1 MARDSR
7 WNRRQESIRLG
18 RTLAILAIGLA
29 FMAPASGA
37 EGPSP
42 SPEARTGYL
51 ERPLPVTRDQSRAF
65 FETGRRLFE
74 EKRFGEAL
82 PAFQAAIAER
92 DQRYDL
98 ASQAIT
104 ALLEQKTT
112 ARAKGSIKTLV
123 MLEAQASLPEF
134 RLKELKAEAGSS
146 LTLMAELLAKE
157 SLEADF
163 SAFIKAFLLVLD
175 LRPIS
180 TLKDSLSALK
190 TACADLRAYPE
201 AEYWIGRV
209 YEAEGETSL
218 AAFQYRRAWDQRASL
233 DIYEEGFGYLGR
245 LAALYRTQ
253 GNNRAYEDILQ
264 RLVDEDP
271 LFADSRRYFREGME
285 RSLGRDGF
293 DRFFSLYRVS
303 WGPWTPFE
311 IELGGYYLGN
321 GRPQALGLLAAGVD
335 ALASRCLWRLKQK
348 DSAWEFTSLSALL
361 DAIARDR
368 ELQAWAED
376 EGFFQALHN
385 LGLALDAGGYR
396 QSAREIWAQLASRPY
411 LEPWAKA
418 SARALSAV
426 APKK

>member
-1 MARDSR
+1 MARDSW
-7 WNRRQESIRLG
+7 WNRRQERI
-18 RTLAILAIGLA
+18 TLVRALAALAMGLA
-29 FMAPASGA
+29 FLAPGFGA

-42 SPEARTGYL
+42 SPEARSGYL
-51 ERPLPVTRDQSRAF
+51 DRPLPVTRDKSRAY
-65 FETGRRLFE
+65 FETGRRLFG

-82 PAFQAAIAER
+82 PAFQAALAER

-98 ASQAIT
+98 ASQAIE
-104 ALLEQKTT
+104 ALLGQKET
-112 ARAKGSIKTLV
+112 ARAKGSIKALV
-123 MLEAQASLPEF
+123 LLEAQASLPEF
-134 RLKELKAEAGSS
+134 RLKELEAEAGAS
-146 LTLMAELLAKE
+146 LTLLAELLSKE
-157 SLEADF
+157 NLEADF

-175 LRPIS
+175 LRPLPA
-180 TLKDSLSALK
+180 LKDSLSALK
-190 TACADLRAYPE
+190 AACSDLRSYPE

-233 DIYEEGFGYLGR
+233 DIYEEGFDYLGR

-253 GNNRAYEDILQ
+253 GNNRAYEDML
-264 RLVDEDP
+264 LKVVAEDP
-271 LFADSRRYFREGME
+271 LYADARRFYREGME

-293 DRFFSLYRVS
+293 DRFFSLYRVG

-311 IELGGYYLGN
+311 IELGNYYLGN

-335 ALASRCLWRLKQK
+335 ALASRCLWRLRQK
-348 DSAWEFTSLSALL
+348 DAAWEFTGLSVLL

-396 QSAREIWAQLASRPY
+396 QSAREIWSQLAARPY

-418 SARALSAV
+418 SSRALAAV

>member
-1 MARDSR
+1 MA
-7 WNRRQESIRLG
+7 
-18 RTLAILAIGLA
+18 ALAIGLA
-29 FMAPASGA
+29 FLAPAFGA

-82 PAFQAAIAER
+82 PAFQAALAER

-98 ASQAIT
+98 ASQAIA
-104 ALLEQKTT
+104 ALLGQKEA
-112 ARAKGSIKTLV
+112 ARAKGSIKALV
-123 MLEAQASLPEF
+123 MLEAQGSLPAF
-134 RLKELKAEAGSS
+134 RLRELEAEAGSS
-146 LTLMAELLAKE
+146 LALMAELLAKE

-163 SAFIKAFLLVLD
+163 LAFIKAFLLVLD
-175 LRPIS
+175 LRPVS
-180 TLKDSLSALK
+180 TLKDSLTSLTA
-190 TACADLRAYPE
+190 ACADLRSYPE

-253 GNNRAYEDILQ
+253 GNNRAYEDMLQ
-264 RLVDEDP
+264 KVIAEDP
-271 LFADSRRYFREGME
+271 LYADSRRFYREGME

-293 DRFFSLYRVS
+293 DRFFSLYRVT

-311 IELGGYYLGN
+311 IELGNYYLGN

-335 ALASRCLWRLKQK
+335 ALATRCLWRLRQK
-348 DSAWEFTSLSALL
+348 DATWEFSSLRLLL
-361 DAIARDR
+361 DAIARDK

-396 QSAREIWAQLASRPY
+396 QSAREIWSELASRPY

-418 SARALSAV
+418 SARALAAV